1 MSNEEIELSQETS
14 DDNNILSDSI
24 GIGLSALMID
34 KVKNVVKR
42 SIYSYYIKKE
52 LDMINE
58 SDGMTPAEDEVQNYN
73 TGIRST
79 CLSNVMYDP
88 RQKQMA
94 VQFVNSGR
102 IYVYDDI
109 PQKTCYNLVTAPSV
123 GRYYNYNI
131 KLIH

>member
-1 MSNEEIELSQETS
+1 MSNDEIELEQETS
-14 DDNNILSDSI
+14 DNDILGEGA
-24 GIGLSALMID
+24 GIGSIYLSALMID
-34 KVKNVVKR
+34 KLKDVVKR
-42 SIYSYYIKKE
+42 SVYSYYIKKE
-52 LDMINE
+52 LEGMI
-58 SDGMTPAEDEVQNYN
+58 PAEDEVQNYN

-102 IYVYDDI
+102 VYTYYDI
-109 PQKTCYNLVTAPSV
+109 SQKTCHNLVTAPSV

-131 KLIH
+131 KLS